1 MKQNISQYMSDE
13 KRDIEYILIDKN
25 DFINNFIP
33 IENEILE
40 YYNNNSDLF
49 FEKEKRS
56 FLQFNFK
63 TLNKAEQFKKRIKN
77 IITYEEVLSYAN
89 MKNIEYNVF
98 DELGKDEIIEE
109 IAQSLFKLK
118 INEQSQI
125 IKTPL
130 AYHIVIIKNINPKS
144 QLSFNEVRD
153 DIIKTISNID
163 VNNFLLDLE
172 NQISQDIFNGFDL
185 KEIVKKY
192 ELKLSYLE
200 NISKKF
206 NQFDIKNELF
216 FNNIIE
222 NAFIANLNFTNDI
235 IKINKDKFY
244 IYEVVKIT
252 DSHPI
257 NFNKI
262 KIDVL
267 EDWERFKRKEK
278 IELKLINNNTN
289 YNFLKELEQE
299 FNKKIENY
307 SITSS
312 NTNIPRELIVDIFK
326 SDPNTISYNFDENEL
341 HLSKLIKINIE
352 NKSDII
358 NENIPLKNEIRNA
371 LFNEL
376 IKETKISTNDQ
387 LLDAIINSY

>member
-1 MKQNISQYMSDE
+1 MPSGFSNPCCQAEFICSLAVFPLAKIVFRKPGVLFLVNPYECS
-13 KRDIEYILIDKN
+13 IDKN
-25 DFINNFIP
+25 DFISSFIP
-33 IENEILE
+33 TENDVLE

-130 AYHIVIIKNINPKS
+130 AYHIVIMKNINPKS

-172 NQISQDIFNGFDL
+172 N
-185 KEIVKKY
+185 EIL
-192 ELKLSYLE
+192 EL
-200 NISKKF
+200 
-206 NQFDIKNELF
+206 
-216 FNNIIE
+216 
-222 NAFIANLNFTNDI
+222 
-235 IKINKDKFY
+235 
-244 IYEVVKIT
+244 
-252 DSHPI
+252 
-257 NFNKI
+257 
-262 KIDVL
+262 
-267 EDWERFKRKEK
+267 
-278 IELKLINNNTN
+278 
-289 YNFLKELEQE
+289 
-299 FNKKIENY
+299 
-307 SITSS
+307 
-312 NTNIPRELIVDIFK
+312 
-326 SDPNTISYNFDENEL
+326 
-341 HLSKLIKINIE
+341 
-352 NKSDII
+352 
-358 NENIPLKNEIRNA
+358 
-371 LFNEL
+371 
-376 IKETKISTNDQ
+376 
-387 LLDAIINSY
+387 